1 MQNLTQKTH
10 RLEQHAPKLLTHAA
24 VVQTPYE
31 LAPMEEGLV
40 DVVVLKHTHLAEHL
54 VDGGQPGWVKG
65 GVVIV

>member
-1 MQNLTQKTH
+1 
-10 RLEQHAPKLLTHAA
+10 
-24 VVQTPYE
+24 
-31 LAPMEEGLV
+31 MEEGLV